1 MTPPLSR
8 TVPPREAAARLLREE
23 ELFTKHLRV
32 KGLKSTP
39 ERLEVLREIFGR
51 ESHFA
56 IEDVAQALR
65 RRGRPVSRATV
76 YRTLSLLAESG
87 LIREAV
93 RGNGYIHYEHVR
105 ESEHHDHLLCVHC
118 GAVVEFVSPQVER
131 IQDEICRRHG
141 FTPLSHTHQINGLC
155 GRCEGKRVRR
165 VKGRRSHPG
174 IADVLRGGAS

>member
-1 MTPPLSR
+1 MSPPLSHA
-8 TVPPREAAARLLREE
+8 VLSREAAARFLREE
-23 ELFTKHLRV
+23 ASFMTHLKA

-51 ESHFA
+51 ENHFA

-65 RRGRPVSRATV
+65 RHGRPVSRATV
-76 YRTLSLLAESG
+76 YRTLSLLAETG

-118 GAVVEFVSPQVER
+118 GAVVEFVNAQVER

-155 GRCEGKRVRR
+155 GRCEGKRSRR
-165 VKGRRSHPG
+165 VKGRRVRQG
-174 IADVLRGGAS
+174 MADILRGASS